1 MIRRIAALD
10 VALRSVR
17 DWSVAID
24 GGANCGLWTEALAQG
39 FARVHAFEPAADMAE
54 FCRGRFKDRSR
65 VIVHQQALW
74 NETALVSVVPH
85 PDGPEKTRW
94 RFVRAGGDTEAVAID
109 DLNLPWCGLIKLDL
123 EGAEMLA
130 LRGAVETLKRCH
142 PVVIVECK
150 ERLAQRFNASAEEPG
165 AFLAK
170 LGAREVGREDP
181 DRIYAWT

>member
-1 MIRRIAALD
+1 MICRIAALD
-10 VALRSVR
+10 KALPYVR
-17 DWSVAID
+17 DRSVAID
-24 GGANCGLWTEALAQG
+24 GGANCGQWTEALLPH
-39 FARVHAFEPAADMAE
+39 FAFVHAYEPALDMAAL
-54 FCRGRFKDRSR
+54 CRSR
-65 VIVHQQALW
+65 FANERRILVHQQALW
-74 NETALVSVVPH
+74 HETARVSVVPH

-130 LRGAVETLKRCH
+130 LKGAIETLKRCH

-150 ERLAQRFNASAEEPG
+150 ERLAQRFDATAEEPG
-165 AFLAK
+165 VFLAK

-181 DRIYAWT
+181 DRIYAWA